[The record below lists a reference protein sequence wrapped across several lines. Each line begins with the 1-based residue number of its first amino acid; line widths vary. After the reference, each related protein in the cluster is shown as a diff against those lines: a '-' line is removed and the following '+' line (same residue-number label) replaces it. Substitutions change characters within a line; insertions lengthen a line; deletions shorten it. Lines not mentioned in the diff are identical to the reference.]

1 MGSIR
6 YETAYASA
14 YLVEELKYS
23 GVLAQMKHNGIDIIL
38 FETPSGEDV
47 SAHLIDSAIPLYEI
61 RNTLEDNAAKNRY
74 TLYLLWADMMLP
86 HDGQRYVADDWME
99 ALYTLYRDS
108 IYAYEII
115 DGEPFIF
122 PVYFRGQGL
131 TRLAEFGSTVPFRD
145 LTCRKVRTHLAGLQ
159 GEWWVADFGGARG
172 TAHDP
177 KTEARQ
183 IGELEG
189 YYLLLG
195 VKLGDSREKI
205 KKAYRL
211 LARRYHPDLSE
222 DADANERM
230 QRLNHAYVK
239 LMESLGE

>member
-23 GVLAQMKHNGIDIIL
+23 GALAQMKHNGIDIVL
-38 FETPSGEDV
+38 FETPSGETV
-47 SAHLIDSAIPLYEI
+47 SAHLIDSAIPVYEI
-61 RNTLEDNAAKNRY
+61 RNTLQDNAAKNRY

-99 ALYTLYRDS
+99 AFYTLYRDT

-122 PVYFRGQGL
+122 PVYFRGVGL
-131 TRLAEFGSTVPFRD
+131 TRVAEFGSTVPFRD
-145 LTCRKVRTHLAGLQ
+145 LTCRKVQTHLAGLQ

-183 IGELEG
+183 ISELEG

-195 VKLGDSREKI
+195 VTPGDTREKI

-211 LARRYHPDLSE
+211 LARRHHPDLSE
-222 DADANERM
+222 DADANQRM

-239 LMESLGE
+239 LMEALGE